1 METKELI
8 YLDFL
13 VNLKSTLEL
22 TSYVSIGKIAEKND
36 IHSNVTVA
44 LQQGGIIKNI
54 GKHGRG
60 AKWIWVSKVSPNI
73 AMATELINRV
83 QKVKDSYKG
92 EEPKEDVVIE
102 PKKVVKKTSAKAK
115 SRSTKEINKKKIS
128 ILWGLIKIEKG

>member
-22 TSYVSIGKIAEKND
+22 TSYVSITKIAEKND

-60 AKWIWVSKVSPNI
+60 AKWIWASKVSPNI
-73 AMATELINRV
+73 AMASELINRV

-92 EEPKEDVVIE
+92 IEPKEDVIVQQ
-102 PKKVVKKTSAKAK
+102 KKVVKKRAPKDK
-115 SRSTKEINKKKIS
+115 SRSTENINKKKIS